1 MSLKFE
7 TEDLIKIEIP
17 TDKHPQPQSDFSL
30 RNVHNV
36 EVNVIFRDHKTRL
49 LECIADADFV
59 VGCVA
64 WLTDYDILDALAE
77 KSGVSIIVQKED
89 FLRPDGDVSKKT
101 LRKKYDQLPQIGGR
115 VVVGG
120 LISSLSTLGDP
131 KIQSVRCVGNHNRDR
146 NPSFSRMHNKFL
158 IFMNYLSEDELNNYA
173 LQKTFE
179 FMKDKNIQIFDG
191 EVFEV
196 FRRAIT
202 VIPSENSF
210 VWTGSYNL
218 SYNAT
223 KSFENSVILRH
234 LDIVQAYWKEWQQ
247 ITALS
252 EPLNWDSVWCE
263 PEWRIGT

>member
-1 MSLKFE
+1 MSLKPE
-7 TEDLIKIEIP
+7 TEDLTKIAIP
-17 TDKHPQPQSDFSL
+17 TDEHPQPQSDFSL

-36 EVNVIFRDHKTRL
+36 EVNIIFRDHKKRL

-64 WLTDYDILDALAE
+64 WLTDYDILGALAE

-101 LRKKYDQLPQIGGR
+101 LRNKYNQLPQICAR
-115 VVVGG
+115 FAVDG
-120 LISSLSTLGDP
+120 LISSLSISDDP
-131 KIQSVRCVGNHNRDR
+131 TIQGVRCVGNHNRDR
-146 NPSFSRMHNKFL
+146 NPSFPRMHNKFL

-173 LQKTFE
+173 LQRTFE
-179 FMKDKNIQIFDG
+179 FMKDENIQIFDG
-191 EVFEV
+191 GMFEA
-196 FRRAIT
+196 FRRAIIVT
-202 VIPSENSF
+202 PSENSF

-234 LDIVQAYWKEWQQ
+234 PDIVQAYWKEWQQ